1 MFAYKLRLLVLPL
14 ILLSS
19 HIALAAPMGFEGS
32 VMTMGD
38 FNQNWR
44 EVGFNYA
51 ITSRDALGLNHL
63 EFRSD
68 DHKDKRVVD
77 TVNYTRLLSRWN
89 LIDAQINLWLF
100 LGLGQIREGHI
111 TEGTETHAN
120 SFVTSPGFQFD
131 YETRHIYFATT
142 HKLYRASNLNH
153 DTTSIRGGF
162 SFYEADY
169 DQTQPWFILETRYT
183 NQISDKI
190 EVIPMLRF
198 INKNIFV
205 EGGVNNSGQPRLNL
219 MVTF

>member
-1 MFAYKLRLLVLPL
+1 MFTYNFRLWVIPL

-19 HIALAAPMGFEGS
+19 RLVFAAPMGFEGS

-51 ITSRDALGLNHL
+51 ISSRDALGLTHL

-68 DHKDKRVVD
+68 DGKDKRQVD

-89 LIDAQINLWLF
+89 STDAQSNLWLF
-100 LGLGQIREGHI
+100 MGLGEIRGSI
-111 TEGTETHAN
+111 DNQSIDSKVIA
-120 SFVTSPGFQFD
+120 SPGFQFD
-131 YETRHIYFATT
+131 YETRRVYFAAT

-153 DTTSIRGGF
+153 DTTSIRAGF
-162 SFYEADY
+162 SFYETDY
-169 DQTQPWFILETRYT
+169 DKTQPWFILETKYT

-190 EVIPMLRF
+190 EVIPMLRL

-219 MVTF
+219 MYTF

>member
-1 MFAYKLRLLVLPL
+1 MFTYNFRLWVIPL

-19 HIALAAPMGFEGS
+19 RLVFAAPMGFEGS
-32 VMTMGD
+32 TMTMGD

-51 ITSRDALGLNHL
+51 ITSRDALGLTHL

-68 DHKDKRVVD
+68 DHKDKREVD
-77 TVNYTRLLSRWN
+77 TLNYTRLLSRWN
-89 LIDAQINLWLF
+89 LTDAQSNLWLF
-100 LGLGQIREGHI
+100 MGLGEIRGSI
-111 TEGTETHAN
+111 DNQNIDSKVIA
-120 SFVTSPGFQFD
+120 SPGFQFD
-131 YETRHIYFATT
+131 YETRRVYFATI

-153 DTTSIRGGF
+153 DTTSIRAGF

-190 EVIPMLRF
+190 QVMPMLRL

-219 MVTF
+219 MYTF

>member
-1 MFAYKLRLLVLPL
+1 MFTYNFRLWVIPL

-19 HIALAAPMGFEGS
+19 RLVFAAPMGFEGS
-32 VMTMGD
+32 TMTMGD

-51 ITSRDALGLNHL
+51 ITSRDALGLTHL

-68 DHKDKRVVD
+68 DHKDKREVD
-77 TVNYTRLLSRWN
+77 TLNYTRLLSRWN
-89 LIDAQINLWLF
+89 LTDAQSNLWLF
-100 LGLGQIREGHI
+100 MGLGEIRGSI
-111 TEGTETHAN
+111 DNQNIDSKVIA
-120 SFVTSPGFQFD
+120 SPGFQFD
-131 YETRHIYFATT
+131 YETRRVYFATT

-153 DTTSIRGGF
+153 DTTSIRAGF

-190 EVIPMLRF
+190 QVMPMLRL

-219 MVTF
+219 MYTF

>member
-1 MFAYKLRLLVLPL
+1 MFTCDYRLWVIPL
-14 ILLSS
+14 IFLSS
-19 HIALAAPMGFEGS
+19 HLVEAAPMGFEGS

-44 EVGFNYA
+44 EAGFNYA
-51 ITSRDALGLNHL
+51 LTSRDALGLTHL

-68 DHKDKRVVD
+68 DHKDKREVD
-77 TVNYTRLLSRWN
+77 TLNYTRLLSRWN
-89 LIDAQINLWLF
+89 LTDAQSNLWLF
-100 LGLGQIREGHI
+100 MGIGGVRGSVDNQSIDSKFI
-111 TEGTETHAN
+111 A
-120 SFVTSPGFQFD
+120 SPGFQFD
-131 YETRHIYFATT
+131 YETTRIYFATT

-153 DTTSIRGGF
+153 DTTSIRAGF

-169 DQTQPWFILETRYT
+169 DKTQPWFILETKYT

-190 EVIPMLRF
+190 EVIPMLRL

-219 MVTF
+219 MYTF

>member
-1 MFAYKLRLLVLPL
+1 MFTYNFRLWVIAL

-19 HIALAAPMGFEGS
+19 RLVFAAPMGFEGS
-32 VMTMGD
+32 TMTMGD

-51 ITSRDALGLNHL
+51 ITSRDALGLTHL

-68 DHKDKRVVD
+68 DHKNKREVD
-77 TVNYTRLLSRWN
+77 TLNYTRLLSRWN
-89 LIDAQINLWLF
+89 LTDAQSNLWLF
-100 LGLGQIREGHI
+100 MGLGEIRGSI
-111 TEGTETHAN
+111 DNQNIDSKVIA
-120 SFVTSPGFQFD
+120 SPGFQFD
-131 YETRHIYFATT
+131 YETRRVYFATT

-153 DTTSIRGGF
+153 DTTSIRAGF

-169 DQTQPWFILETRYT
+169 DQTQPWFILETKYT

-190 EVIPMLRF
+190 EVIPMLRL

-219 MVTF
+219 MYTF

>member
-1 MFAYKLRLLVLPL
+1 MFTCNYRLWVIPL
-14 ILLSS
+14 IFLSS
-19 HIALAAPMGFEGS
+19 HLVEAAPMGFEGS

-51 ITSRDALGLNHL
+51 ISSRDALGLTHL

-68 DHKDKRVVD
+68 DGKDKRQVD
-77 TVNYTRLLSRWN
+77 TLNYTRLLSRWN
-89 LIDAQINLWLF
+89 STDAQSNLWLF
-100 LGLGQIREGHI
+100 MGLGEVRGSIDNQSIDSKFI
-111 TEGTETHAN
+111 A
-120 SFVTSPGFQFD
+120 SPGFQFD
-131 YETRHIYFATT
+131 YETRRVYFAAT

-153 DTTSIRGGF
+153 DTTSIRAGF

-169 DQTQPWFILETRYT
+169 DQTQPWFILETKYT

-190 EVIPMLRF
+190 EVIPMLRL

-219 MVTF
+219 MYTF

>member
-1 MFAYKLRLLVLPL
+1 MFSFNFRLWVIPL
-14 ILLSS
+14 IFLSS
-19 HIALAAPMGFEGS
+19 HLVVAAPMGFEGS

-51 ITSRDALGLNHL
+51 ITSRDALGLTHL
-63 EFRSD
+63 ELRSD
-68 DHKDKRVVD
+68 DGKDKRQVD
-77 TVNYTRLLSRWN
+77 TLNYTRLLSRGN
-89 LIDAQINLWLF
+89 STDAQSNLWLF
-100 LGLGQIREGHI
+100 MGLGEVRGSIDNKSI
-111 TEGTETHAN
+111 VSKVIA
-120 SFVTSPGFQFD
+120 SPGFQFD
-131 YETRHIYFATT
+131 YETRRIYFATT

-153 DTTSIRGGF
+153 DTSSIRAGF

-169 DQTQPWFILETRYT
+169 DQTQPWFILETKYT

-190 EVIPMLRF
+190 EVIPMLRL

-219 MVTF
+219 MYTF

>member
-1 MFAYKLRLLVLPL
+1 MFTCNYRLWVIPL
-14 ILLSS
+14 IFLSS
-19 HIALAAPMGFEGS
+19 HLVEAAPMGFEGS

-51 ITSRDALGLNHL
+51 ISSRDALGLTHL

-68 DHKDKRVVD
+68 DGKDKRQVD
-77 TVNYTRLLSRWN
+77 TLNYTRLLSRWN
-89 LIDAQINLWLF
+89 STDAQSNLWLF
-100 LGLGQIREGHI
+100 MGLGEIRGSI
-111 TEGTETHAN
+111 DNQSIDSKFIA
-120 SFVTSPGFQFD
+120 SPGFQFD
-131 YETRHIYFATT
+131 YETRRVYFAAT

-153 DTTSIRGGF
+153 DTTSIRAGF

-169 DQTQPWFILETRYT
+169 DQTQPWFILETKYT

-190 EVIPMLRF
+190 EVIPMLRL

-219 MVTF
+219 MYTF

>member
-1 MFAYKLRLLVLPL
+1 MFTYNFRLWVIAL

-19 HIALAAPMGFEGS
+19 RLVFAAPIGFEGS
-32 VMTMGD
+32 TMTMGD

-51 ITSRDALGLNHL
+51 LTSRDALGLTHL

-68 DHKDKRVVD
+68 DHKDKREVD
-77 TVNYTRLLSRWN
+77 TLNYTRLLSRWN
-89 LIDAQINLWLF
+89 LTDAQSNLWLF
-100 LGLGQIREGHI
+100 MGLGEIRGSI
-111 TEGTETHAN
+111 DNQNIDSKVIA
-120 SFVTSPGFQFD
+120 SPGFQFD
-131 YETRHIYFATT
+131 YETRRIYFATT

-153 DTTSIRGGF
+153 DTTSIRAGF

-169 DQTQPWFILETRYT
+169 DQTQPWFILETKYT

-190 EVIPMLRF
+190 EVIPMLRL

-219 MVTF
+219 MYTF

>member
-1 MFAYKLRLLVLPL
+1 MFSFNFRLWAIPL
-14 ILLSS
+14 IFLSS
-19 HIALAAPMGFEGS
+19 HLVVAAPMGFEGS

-51 ITSRDALGLNHL
+51 ISSRDALGLTHL

-68 DHKDKRVVD
+68 DGKDKRQVD
-77 TVNYTRLLSRWN
+77 TLNYTRLLSRWN
-89 LIDAQINLWLF
+89 STDAQSNLWLF
-100 LGLGQIREGHI
+100 MGLGEIRGSI
-111 TEGTETHAN
+111 DNQSIDSKVIA
-120 SFVTSPGFQFD
+120 SPGFQFD
-131 YETRHIYFATT
+131 YETRRVYFAAT

-153 DTTSIRGGF
+153 DTTSIRAGF

-169 DQTQPWFILETRYT
+169 DQTQPWFILETKYT

-190 EVIPMLRF
+190 EVIPMLRL

-219 MVTF
+219 MYTF

>member
-1 MFAYKLRLLVLPL
+1 MLTYNFRLWVIAL

-19 HIALAAPMGFEGS
+19 RLVFGAPMGFEGS
-32 VMTMGD
+32 AMTMGD

-51 ITSRDALGLNHL
+51 ITSRDALGLTHL

-68 DHKDKRVVD
+68 DNKDKREVD
-77 TVNYTRLLSRWN
+77 TLNYTRLLSRWN
-89 LIDAQINLWLF
+89 LTDAQSNLWLF
-100 LGLGQIREGHI
+100 MGLGEIRGSIDHQNI
-111 TEGTETHAN
+111 DSKVIA
-120 SFVTSPGFQFD
+120 SPGFQFD
-131 YETRHIYFATT
+131 YETRRIYFAAT

-153 DTTSIRGGF
+153 DTSSIRAGF

-169 DQTQPWFILETRYT
+169 DQTQPWFILETKYT

-190 EVIPMLRF
+190 EVIPMLRL

-219 MVTF
+219 MYTF

>member
-1 MFAYKLRLLVLPL
+1 MFSFNFRLWVIPL
-14 ILLSS
+14 IFLSS
-19 HIALAAPMGFEGS
+19 HLAFAAPMGFEGS

-51 ITSRDALGLNHL
+51 ISSRDALGLTHL

-68 DHKDKRVVD
+68 DGKDKRQVD

-89 LIDAQINLWLF
+89 STDAQSNLWLF
-100 LGLGQIREGHI
+100 MGLGEIRGSI
-111 TEGTETHAN
+111 DNQSIDSKVIA
-120 SFVTSPGFQFD
+120 SPGFQFD
-131 YETRHIYFATT
+131 YETRRVYFAAT

-153 DTTSIRGGF
+153 DTSSIRAGF

-169 DQTQPWFILETRYT
+169 DQTQPWFILETKYT

-190 EVIPMLRF
+190 EVIPMLRL

-219 MVTF
+219 MYTF

>member
-1 MFAYKLRLLVLPL
+1 MFTCNYRLWVIAL

-19 HIALAAPMGFEGS
+19 HLAFAAPMGFEGS

-51 ITSRDALGLNHL
+51 ITSRDALGLTHL

-68 DHKDKRVVD
+68 DHKDKRELD
-77 TVNYTRLLSRWN
+77 TLNYTRLLSRWN
-89 LIDAQINLWLF
+89 LTDAQSNLWLF
-100 LGLGQIREGHI
+100 MGIGEIRGSI
-111 TEGTETHAN
+111 DN
-120 SFVTSPGFQFD
+120 QNIDSKVIVSPGFQFD
-131 YETRHIYFATT
+131 YETRHVYFATT
-142 HKLYRASNLNH
+142 HKLYRTSNLNH
-153 DTTSIRGGF
+153 DTTSIRAGF

-169 DQTQPWFILETRYT
+169 DQTQPWFILETKYT

-190 EVIPMLRF
+190 EVIPMLRL

-205 EGGVNNSGQPRLNL
+205 EGGVNNSGQPRLNF
-219 MVTF
+219 MYTF

>member
-1 MFAYKLRLLVLPL
+1 MFSFNFRLWVISL
-14 ILLSS
+14 IFLSG
-19 HIALAAPMGFEGS
+19 HLAFAAPMGFEGS

-51 ITSRDALGLNHL
+51 ITSRDALGLTHL
-63 EFRSD
+63 DFRSD
-68 DHKDKRVVD
+68 DYKDKREID
-77 TVNYTRLLSRWN
+77 TLNYTRLLSRWN
-89 LIDAQINLWLF
+89 LTDAQSNLWLF
-100 LGLGQIREGHI
+100 MGVGEIRGSIDNQNIESKVI
-111 TEGTETHAN
+111 A
-120 SFVTSPGFQFD
+120 SPGFQFD
-131 YETRHIYFATT
+131 YETTRIYFATT

-153 DTTSIRGGF
+153 DTTSIRAGF

-169 DQTQPWFILETRYT
+169 DKTQPWFILETKYT

-190 EVIPMLRF
+190 EVIPMLRL

-219 MVTF
+219 MYTF

>member
-1 MFAYKLRLLVLPL
+1 MFTYNFRLWVIPL

-19 HIALAAPMGFEGS
+19 HLAFAAPMGFEGS

-44 EVGFNYA
+44 EAGFNYA
-51 ITSRDALGLNHL
+51 ITSRDALGLTHL

-68 DHKDKRVVD
+68 DHKDKREVD
-77 TVNYTRLLSRWN
+77 TLNYTRKLSRWN
-89 LIDAQINLWLF
+89 STDAQSNLWLF
-100 LGLGQIREGHI
+100 MGLGEIRGSVD
-111 TEGTETHAN
+111 N
-120 SFVTSPGFQFD
+120 QSFDSKFIASPGFQFD
-131 YETRHIYFATT
+131 YETTRIYFATT

-153 DTTSIRGGF
+153 DTTSIRAGF

-169 DQTQPWFILETRYT
+169 DQTQPWFILETKYT

-190 EVIPMLRF
+190 EVTPMLRL

>member
-1 MFAYKLRLLVLPL
+1 MFTYNFRLWVIPL

-19 HIALAAPMGFEGS
+19 RLVFAAPMGFEGS
-32 VMTMGD
+32 TMTMGD

-51 ITSRDALGLNHL
+51 ITSRDALGLTHL

-68 DHKDKRVVD
+68 DHKDKREVD
-77 TVNYTRLLSRWN
+77 TLNYTRLLSRWN
-89 LIDAQINLWLF
+89 LTDAQSNLWLF
-100 LGLGQIREGHI
+100 MGLGEIRGSI
-111 TEGTETHAN
+111 DNQNIDSKVIA
-120 SFVTSPGFQFD
+120 SPGFQFD
-131 YETRHIYFATT
+131 YETRRVYFATT

-153 DTTSIRGGF
+153 DTTSIRAGF

-169 DQTQPWFILETRYT
+169 DQTQPWFILETKYT

-190 EVIPMLRF
+190 EVIPMLRL

-219 MVTF
+219 MYTF

>member
-1 MFAYKLRLLVLPL
+1 MFTCNYRLWVIPL
-14 ILLSS
+14 IFLSS
-19 HIALAAPMGFEGS
+19 HLVVAAPMGFEGS

-44 EVGFNYA
+44 EASFNYA
-51 ITSRDALGLNHL
+51 ITPRDALGLTHL

-68 DHKDKRVVD
+68 NHKDKREVD
-77 TVNYTRLLSRWN
+77 TLNYTRLLSRWN
-89 LIDAQINLWLF
+89 LTDAQSNLWLF
-100 LGLGQIREGHI
+100 MGIGEIRGSVNNQSI
-111 TEGTETHAN
+111 DSKFIA
-120 SFVTSPGFQFD
+120 SPGFQFD
-131 YETRHIYFATT
+131 YETTRIYFATT

-153 DTTSIRGGF
+153 DTTSIRAGF

-169 DQTQPWFILETRYT
+169 DKTQPWFILETKYT

-190 EVIPMLRF
+190 EVIPMLRL

-219 MVTF
+219 MYTF

>member
-1 MFAYKLRLLVLPL
+1 MFTYNFRLWVIAL

-19 HIALAAPMGFEGS
+19 RLVFAAPMGFEGS
-32 VMTMGD
+32 TMTMGD

-51 ITSRDALGLNHL
+51 LTSRDALGITHL

-68 DHKDKRVVD
+68 DHKDKREVD
-77 TVNYTRLLSRWN
+77 TLNYTRLLSRWN
-89 LIDAQINLWLF
+89 LTDAQSNLWLF
-100 LGLGQIREGHI
+100 MGLGEIRGSI
-111 TEGTETHAN
+111 DNQNIDSKVIA
-120 SFVTSPGFQFD
+120 SPGFQFD
-131 YETRHIYFATT
+131 YETRRVYFATT

-153 DTTSIRGGF
+153 DTTSIRAGF

-169 DQTQPWFILETRYT
+169 DQTQPWFILETKYT

-190 EVIPMLRF
+190 EVIPMLRL

-219 MVTF
+219 MYTF

>member
-1 MFAYKLRLLVLPL
+1 MSTYNIRLWVIAL

-19 HIALAAPMGFEGS
+19 RLVFAAPMGFEGS
-32 VMTMGD
+32 TMTMGD

-51 ITSRDALGLNHL
+51 LTSRDALGLTHL

-68 DHKDKRVVD
+68 DHKDKREVD
-77 TVNYTRLLSRWN
+77 ILNYTRLLSRWN
-89 LIDAQINLWLF
+89 LTDAQSNLWLF
-100 LGLGQIREGHI
+100 MGLGEIRGSI
-111 TEGTETHAN
+111 DNQNIDSKVIA
-120 SFVTSPGFQFD
+120 SPGFQFD
-131 YETRHIYFATT
+131 YETRRIYFATT

-153 DTTSIRGGF
+153 DTTSIRAGF

-169 DQTQPWFILETRYT
+169 DQTQPWFILETKYT

-190 EVIPMLRF
+190 EVIPMLRL

-219 MVTF
+219 MYTF

>member
-1 MFAYKLRLLVLPL
+1 MFIYNFRLWVIAL

-19 HIALAAPMGFEGS
+19 HLVFAAPMGFEGS
-32 VMTMGD
+32 TMTMGD

-51 ITSRDALGLNHL
+51 ITSRDALGLTHL

-68 DHKDKRVVD
+68 DHKDKREVD
-77 TVNYTRLLSRWN
+77 TLNYTRLLSRWN
-89 LIDAQINLWLF
+89 LTDAQSNLWLF
-100 LGLGQIREGHI
+100 MGLGEIRGSI
-111 TEGTETHAN
+111 DNQNIDSKVIA
-120 SFVTSPGFQFD
+120 SPGFQFD
-131 YETRHIYFATT
+131 YETRRVYFATT

-153 DTTSIRGGF
+153 DTTSIRAGF

-169 DQTQPWFILETRYT
+169 DQTQPWFILETKYT

-190 EVIPMLRF
+190 EVIPMLRL

-219 MVTF
+219 MYTF

>member
-1 MFAYKLRLLVLPL
+1 MFTYNFRLWVIPL

-19 HIALAAPMGFEGS
+19 RLVFAAPMGFEGS
-32 VMTMGD
+32 TMTMGD

-51 ITSRDALGLNHL
+51 ITSRDALGLTHL

-68 DHKDKRVVD
+68 DHKEKREAD
-77 TVNYTRLLSRWN
+77 TLNYTRLLSRWN
-89 LIDAQINLWLF
+89 LTDAQSNLWLF
-100 LGLGQIREGHI
+100 MGLGEIRGSI
-111 TEGTETHAN
+111 DNQNIDSKVIA
-120 SFVTSPGFQFD
+120 SPGFQFD
-131 YETRHIYFATT
+131 YETRRVYFATT

-153 DTTSIRGGF
+153 DTTSIRAGF

-169 DQTQPWFILETRYT
+169 DQTQPWFILETKYT

-190 EVIPMLRF
+190 EVIPMLRL

-219 MVTF
+219 MYTF